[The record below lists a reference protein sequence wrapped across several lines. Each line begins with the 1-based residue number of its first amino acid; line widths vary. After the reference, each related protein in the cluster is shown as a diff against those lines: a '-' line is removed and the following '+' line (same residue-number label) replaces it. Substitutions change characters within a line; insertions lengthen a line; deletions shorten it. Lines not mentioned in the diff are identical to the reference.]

1 MRILL
6 AAIYPYAFLLLYL
19 IIPFDNYIR
28 ALPNILL
35 IILVVAFPLI
45 VKKEDFKK
53 MKSLPIAV
61 FLALFAYLC
70 INSFFG
76 GRFLEDYNIIKKV
89 LIAVGLAI
97 LYIPVSD
104 VNSISSRR
112 NSEISP
118 GRAGK
123 IKTAII
129 LSSLAAIIFSVYNFV
144 LITHATGS
152 FELGNSPQVVESLL
166 IDRLYL
172 GLLSTFS
179 ILISF
184 QSIPKKYHPNNNYHL
199 ANIVINVLFIVLIA
213 SKIAG
218 ISLFVLLLIRQFY
231 GQRKVWKMVVASL
244 AMVAVVGMFFLM
256 KNESD
261 NRPSLDEKNE
271 TSLAFIENTRTYELR
286 AVVWECAA
294 SIINEEGFTLT
305 GNGFDATNNKLVSC
319 YESQISDPQKRD
331 DFVTKEYNTHNQF
344 LDFYLSSGFIALL
357 LFVSFIVVSF
367 ITVHKQFLPT
377 AMLAI
382 LVMYCLFENVFH
394 RQIGAYYIGF
404 ILIIIM
410 TSVCPLENNDI
421 KET

>member
-1 MRILL
+1 M
-6 AAIYPYAFLLLYL
+6 
-19 IIPFDNYIR
+19 
-28 ALPNILL
+28 
-35 IILVVAFPLI
+35 VAFPLI

-89 LIAVGLAI
+89 MIAVGLAI
-97 LYIPVSD
+97 LYIPVTE
-104 VNSISSRR
+104 VKPTTGQI
-112 NSEISP
+112 
-118 GRAGK
+118 GK
-123 IKTAII
+123 IKGAII

-144 LITHATGS
+144 LITHNTGS
-152 FELGNSPQVVESLL
+152 FALGNSPQVVESLL

-184 QSIPKKYHPNNNYHL
+184 QSIKKQYHPNNNYHL
-199 ANIVINVLFIVLIA
+199 ANILINVLFIVLIA

-218 ISLFVLLLIRQFY
+218 ISLFLLLLIRQFY
-231 GQRKVWKMVVASL
+231 GQRKIWKMVLASVAI
-244 AMVAVVGMFFLM
+244 VAVVGLLFLL

-261 NRPSLDEKNE
+261 HRHDFDENTE
-271 TSLAFIENTRTYELR
+271 TSLGLIENTRTYELR

-294 SIINEEGFTLT
+294 SIMDEEGFTLT
-305 GNGFDATNNKLVSC
+305 GSGFATTNDKLVSC
-319 YESQISDPQKRD
+319 YESQIPNLEKRN
-331 DFVTKEYNTHNQF
+331 DFIAKEYNTHNQF

-357 LFVSFIVVSF
+357 LFLGFIVVSF
-367 ITVHKQFLPT
+367 LYVRKQFLPT

-382 LVMYCLFENVFH
+382 LVMYCLLENVFH

-410 TSVCPLENNDI
+410 TSVSSLENNDI

>member
-35 IILVVAFPLI
+35 VILVVAFPLS
-45 VKKEDFKK
+45 VKKDDFKK
-53 MKSLPIAV
+53 LKSLPIAA
-61 FLALFAYLC
+61 FIALFAYLV
-70 INSFFG
+70 IDSFIG
-76 GRFLEDYNIIKKV
+76 GRLPEDFNIIKKV
-89 LIAVGLAI
+89 LIGLGLAI
-97 LYIPVSD
+97 LYIPVNDLNPTSTQFKNND
-104 VNSISSRR
+104 GL
-112 NSEISP
+112 

-123 IKTAII
+123 IKSAII
-129 LSSLAAIIFSVYNFV
+129 FSSLAAIIFSVYNFV

-184 QSIPKKYHPNNNYHL
+184 QSIQKKYHPNNNYHL
-199 ANIVINVLFIVLIA
+199 ANILINVMFIILIA

-218 ISLFVLLLIRQFY
+218 ISLLVLVLIRQFY
-231 GQRKVWKMVVASL
+231 GQRKIWKMAI
-244 AMVAVVGMFFLM
+244 AGFAIVAVVGLFFIM
-256 KNESD
+256 KNESV
-261 NRPSLDEKNE
+261 NSNNIEKKIGR
-271 TSLAFIENTRTYELR
+271 SIPFIENSQTYELR
-286 AVVWECAA
+286 TVVWQSAA
-294 SIINEEGFTLT
+294 HIIGEEGFTLT
-305 GNGFDATNNKLVSC
+305 GDGFDATNNKLLAS
-319 YESQISDPQKRD
+319 YDSHIKDPQKRA
-331 DFVTKEYNTHNQF
+331 DFIAMEYNTHNQF
-344 LDFYLSSGFIALL
+344 LDFYLSAGFIALL
-357 LFVSFIVVSF
+357 LFLIFIVVSF
-367 ITVHKQFLPT
+367 LAVRKRFLPT

-382 LVMYCLFENVFH
+382 LVMYSLLENVFH

-410 TSVCPLENNDI
+410 TSALPLENKDQ